1 MGGDITVPKS
11 DRDAVAAYVQ
21 QSSDLDTIDAV
32 FADAVTRV
40 RPTAATWMAAIA
52 YGTHG
57 ATVVAAAG
65 DPPPDLAERLD
76 EDATEEWFVL
86 PIGHGRYAFVAD
98 QGYAE
103 GEATAELLPVFE
115 LAFARARAAD
125 DLSDLRTRVDAA
137 QSLANMGDYDWHITT
152 DTNRWSDQLYRIY
165 GHEPGAFNPNYERFL
180 SQIHPD
186 DRERIQAIH
195 QHAYTT
201 LEPYQMV
208 ERIVRPDG
216 EVRYLSSNGEVIAD
230 ANGTPVRMR
239 GTCVDVTEQVLAKQA
254 EEHSSARFRAL
265 FDSSPDAIV
274 VFEASGA
281 VLEANVRARDLLGGN
296 PVGRSVRH
304 VLSGQPP
311 YSGLGL
317 PGVGLDGRSL
327 VLDVATTT
335 LSHETQIFAAFLRD
349 ASTRIQGESMA
360 ARLREAQVRRK
371 QALEVNDSVVQG
383 LTASAMTLQTRD
395 IDATARFLDATLSA
409 ARRMMNEWLEPLE
422 GSDLDPSDLV
432 RSGPST
438 FEGEGNLVQPTP
450 MRPVPRDDTPPI
462 RILLIE
468 DNDDVRALLRARLES
483 SGRYDVVGE
492 GGDGESGIQLAE
504 ELKPAVVLLDLA
516 MPKMDGLTAL
526 PQILK
531 VAPDTRVI
539 VLSGFDQEHMA
550 ERALG
555 AGAHGYLEKGLRMDI
570 DGAVDS
576 ALSSSSRRVG

>member
-1 MGGDITVPKS
+1 MPEI
-11 DRDAVAAYVQ
+11 DRDRVAAYVEH
-21 QSSDLDTIDAV
+21 SSGLDTIEEVLSDAV
-32 FADAVTRV
+32 SRL
-40 RPTAATWMAAIA
+40 RPQAAGWMAAVA

-57 ATVVAAAG
+57 PSVVASTG
-65 DPPPDLAERLD
+65 DLPADFLDQVIEKPD
-76 EDATEEWFVL
+76 EWL
-86 PIGHGRYAFVAD
+86 IEPIGGGKYALVAETE
-98 QGYAE
+98 YAANE
-103 GEATAELLPVFE
+103 PTLALHPVFD
-115 LAFARARAAD
+115 LAFAKASASD
-125 DLSDLRTRVDAA
+125 DLNDLRTRVAAA

-165 GHEPGAFNPNYERFL
+165 GYEPGDFNPSYDRFL
-180 SQIHPD
+180 SHIHPD

-195 QHAYTT
+195 QQAYTS

-216 EVRYLSSNGEVIAD
+216 ELRYLSSSGEVIAD

-239 GTCVDVTEQVLAKQA
+239 GTCVDITEQVLLKQA
-254 EEHSSARFRAL
+254 EEKSSARFRAL

-274 VFEASGA
+274 VFEGTGG

-296 PVGRSVRH
+296 PVGRSIRH
-304 VLSGQPP
+304 VLTGQPP
-311 YSGLGL
+311 YSGLGVT
-317 PGVGLDGRSL
+317 GVGLDGRAL
-327 VLDVATTT
+327 VLDVATTI
-335 LSHETQIFAAFLRD
+335 LSHEGEVCAVFLRD
-349 ASTRIQGESMA
+349 ASTRLQGETMA

-383 LTASAMTLQTRD
+383 LTASALTMQSGD
-395 IDATARFLDATLSA
+395 MEATARFLDATLTA

-422 GSDLDPSDLV
+422 GSDLDPTDLV

-438 FEGEGNLVQPTP
+438 FEGEGNPVKPTP
-450 MRPVPRDDTPPI
+450 IRPVPREDVPAVK
-462 RILLIE
+462 ILLVE

-483 SGRYDVVGE
+483 SGRYEVLGE
-492 GGDGESGIQLAE
+492 GADGEDGIRLAE
-504 ELKPAVVLLDLA
+504 SLQPEVVLLDLA
-516 MPKMDGLTAL
+516 MPRMDGLSAL

-550 ERALG
+550 ERALA

-570 DGAVDS
+570 DGAVES
-576 ALSSSSRRVG
+576 ALLSSPRRVG